1 MEIIIGVDYYYT
13 IWLGLEIPTIN
24 NLFLRQYCWNVINDT
39 LSIASVDHNLDL
51 NTLTKRKLAS
61 FLSPIYDP
69 LGLVSP
75 FTIKLRLLMQELWK
89 QQLDWNQLVPN
100 GIAIHAREV
109 IQDVTRLSDL
119 VVPRNARLEDST
131 TLHVF
136 CDASQLAFG
145 SAAYIGSSRLDLPKR
160 LLTE

>member
-1 MEIIIGVDYYYT
+1 MVARERSERKSSGI
-13 IWLGLEIPTIN
+13 LLERYQRYVVYCFGRSQFGFEHFDETKTR
-24 NLFLRQYCWNVINDT
+24 LFFI
-39 LSIASVDHNLDL
+39 LDL
-51 NTLTKRKLAS
+51 C
-61 FLSPIYDP
+61 
-69 LGLVSP
+69 GLVSP
-75 FTIKLRLLMQELWK
+75 FTIKLRLLMRELWK
-89 QQLDWNQLVPN
+89 QQLDWDQLVPN
-100 GIAIHAREV
+100 DIAIHAREV